1 MRSFTIYLR
10 SHPYIIAISLIA
22 IIQIS
27 IILIYDFNGYFGQDS
42 YEYLKTTR
50 ELITFYKGGILPS
63 YSVFP
68 GMYPFICS
76 LIGLVIPNTLFV
88 LQFVSILSLLI
99 SYILLRKIAIMIYK
113 TDNNIDVYLFSFFAL
128 SPYILR
134 FGIISMND
142 LSGIVLW
149 LTTLY
154 LSLLFQSRGKL
165 KFLLF
170 ACLFGGFAVMTRYTA
185 IVILLMPAVIC
196 IRQILKQKKYHY
208 FLIALLFF
216 SLGSLPDYLLR
227 GRFFFWELKNNGNA
241 FPYFY
246 FVDQYS
252 ISNVFK
258 RDFHN
263 LDGWQNYRFPN
274 IIHVM
279 QVFIHPAFIFVGTLF
294 LIFIRKKYLLIKELQ
309 LALLTTL
316 IYLLFLAGNAYQSNR
331 YLMFVLPLILLFY
344 YGAFLEITSRIN
356 FRNSKKI
363 LIILIICSI
372 QLFLFI
378 YSFKTTLEMNRNEKA
393 ITRDISKLPEGSTIY
408 SFSINGALTAYI
420 PTINIYDIYLNK
432 VEDLSINN
440 GYFLFN
446 YESFSKQFEG
456 LLPME
461 NYQFINSNYKLKT
474 VSKFE
479 NGWEIYQIISLT
491 K

>member
-1 MRSFTIYLR
+1 
-10 SHPYIIAISLIA
+10 
-22 IIQIS
+22 
-27 IILIYDFNGYFGQDS
+27 
-42 YEYLKTTR
+42 
-50 ELITFYKGGILPS
+50 
-63 YSVFP
+63 
-68 GMYPFICS
+68 
-76 LIGLVIPNTLFV
+76 
-88 LQFVSILSLLI
+88 
-99 SYILLRKIAIMIYK
+99 
-113 TDNNIDVYLFSFFAL
+113 
-128 SPYILR
+128 
-134 FGIISMND
+134 
-142 LSGIVLW
+142 
-149 LTTLY
+149 
-154 LSLLFQSRGKL
+154 
-165 KFLLF
+165 
-170 ACLFGGFAVMTRYTA
+170 
-185 IVILLMPAVIC
+185 MPAVIC
-196 IRQILKQKKYHY
+196 IKQILKQKKYHY

-258 RDFHN
+258 RDFQN
-263 LDGWQNYRFPN
+263 LDGLQNYQYPN

-356 FRNSKKI
+356 FQNSKKI
-363 LIILIICSI
+363 LIILMVCSI

-378 YSFKTTLEMNRNEKA
+378 YSFKATLEMNRNEKA

-408 SFSINGALTAYI
+408 TFSINGALTAYI

-461 NYQFINSNYKLKT
+461 NYQFINSNYELKT